1 MARFRALVLAAVV
14 LGAGAA
20 EAADFTFTVP
30 VNARNLMPEVTRV
43 GVTCKIYR
51 GQNTV
56 AGGDS
61 PVVTPQNGTVQQ
73 TLTVE
78 INVPAS
84 QDKTTVD
91 RYTCFF
97 YVGTASSVAM
107 PRSCQYDWC
116 RAKSGT
122 VTSDLQAGSISN

>member
-1 MARFRALVLAAVV
+1 MLRIGALLIATTVLA
-14 LGAGAA
+14 AGAA

-30 VNARNLMPEVTRV
+30 VNARNLLPEVTRV
-43 GVTCKIYR
+43 GVTCKVYR

-56 AGGDS
+56 AEADS
-61 PVVTPQNGTVQQ
+61 RVTPQNGTVQQ

-78 INVPAS
+78 INVPAG

-97 YVGTASSVAM
+97 YVGTAGSVAM

-122 VTSDLQAGSISN
+122 VTSDLQTGSISN

>member
-1 MARFRALVLAAVV
+1 MV

-30 VNARNLMPEVTRV
+30 VNARNLLPEVTRV
-43 GVTCKIYR
+43 GVTCKVYR
-51 GQNTV
+51 GQSITV

-78 INVPAS
+78 INVPAG
-84 QDKTTVD
+84 Q
-91 RYTCFF
+91 
-97 YVGTASSVAM
+97 
-107 PRSCQYDWC
+107 
-116 RAKSGT
+116 GT
-122 VTSDLQAGSISN
+122 VTSDLQSGSISN